1 VAFICAFAVL
11 SLLNVLDAGAE
22 KSAQTLDPA
31 IYSPSRTVIVLSQ
44 NTQVYAADKP
54 IGTVPPG
61 AVLKFTKTHEKCL
74 MIPRYGGWVFADD
87 VVPLENSVQHFTSI
101 TEKQPSATA
110 FLHRGIA
117 NMQLDKLEE
126 ARADFE
132 KAIQLGTKDGAV
144 YINLGNVLQ
153 RQGQTQEA
161 LLHYSKGIELV
172 PDAAFPYIER
182 SSVLMEMQQYPEAAA
197 DLEKALKL
205 EPKSPEAFNNRGV
218 LHRLQGQYDAA
229 IQDYSKAIELFGKY
243 PSAHANRG
251 FAHRQLGRYAEA
263 LKDFNKALE
272 FDPISAEI
280 ANDAAWLLATCPDE
294 KIRDPQRAL
303 KLAEQAAAGTNR
315 EDGQSLDTL
324 AAAYAA
330 NGQFPEA
337 VKAGEAAIERLKG
350 DPALVEIHAR
360 VELYRQQKPFT
371 EAAK

>member
-1 VAFICAFAVL
+1 MAFICAFSVL
-11 SLLNVLDAGAE
+11 SLLNVLDAGTE
-22 KSAQTLDPA
+22 NSATALDPA
-31 IYSPSRTVIVLSQ
+31 TYSPSRTVIVLSQ

-61 AVLKFTKTHEKCL
+61 AVLKFTKTHEKWL
-74 MIPRYGGWVFADD
+74 MIPRYGGWVAADD
-87 VVPLENSVQHFTSI
+87 VVPLEISVQHFNTI
-101 TEKQPSATA
+101 IEKQPSATA

-117 NMQLDKLEE
+117 HMQRDELPE

-132 KAIQLGTKDGAV
+132 KAIQSGTKDGAV

-153 RQGQTQEA
+153 RQGQMQEA

-197 DLEKALKL
+197 DLETALKL

-218 LHRLQGQYDAA
+218 LHRLQGRYEAA

-251 FAHRQLGRYAEA
+251 YAQRQLGRYDEA
-263 LKDFNKALE
+263 LKDLNKALE

-280 ANDAAWLLATCPDE
+280 ANDVAWLLATCPEE
-294 KIRDPQRAL
+294 KIRNPKRAL
-303 KLAEQAAAGTNR
+303 TLAEQAAAGTNR
-315 EDGQSLDTL
+315 EDGQLMDTL

-337 VKAGEAAIERLKG
+337 VKAGEAALELLKG
-350 DPALVEIHAR
+350 DPVLVEVHAR
-360 VELYRQQKPFT
+360 VELYRQQKPFI